1 MDVLRYIQKNDM
13 VKILLILLGVYLFMK
28 YYHKENLDNTTQIAT
43 LLQAPTLPSNKS
55 DPQGVAQGITQ
66 GIAQA
71 PSPTETAQSVHID
84 SIIAG
89 QTQLTTADL
98 LPTYDKANDFTKENP
113 VSKLLQEQN
122 FLQAGYHMGI
132 NTISQSNKIK
142 YLDLR
147 SCPPIPKQDVSP
159 FLNSSY
165 EEPAGAKRRYLEIG
179 S

>member
-1 MDVLRYIQKNDM
+1 MDLIGYVQKNDM
-13 VKILLILLGVYLFMK
+13 VKILLILVGVYIFMRF
-28 YYHKENLDNTTQIAT
+28 YYKENLDNTTPAT
-43 LLQAPTLPSNKS
+43 PVKVAAVAPVQMTL
-55 DPQGVAQGITQ
+55 AQGTSSETTHAPVQ
-66 GIAQA
+66 GQ
-71 PSPTETAQSVHID
+71 QQQQQQID
-84 SIIAG
+84 SIVAG

-98 LPTYDKANDFTKENP
+98 LPNYDQANAFTEENP

-132 NTISQSNKIK
+132 NTVVQSNKIA

-147 SCPPIPKQDVSP
+147 SAPPIPKQEVGP

-165 EEPAGAKRRYLEIG
+165 EQPAGSGRRFMELG